1 MSLQFPDLH
10 RHGLLQAHTTGHPV
24 SLKGNT
30 VPHLQAKRGRAGLP
44 DYNVGPGS
52 DLLCDLQGMPSP
64 VSRTIFFGSLRIAPL
79 FVRTV
84 VYTLVMSDKPKQ
96 PEPES
101 SSPEAVPKV
110 RKEIPLISVPNDR
123 DMIAEE
129 MEELFDE
136 DRVSHQHGSSEPEA
150 D

>member
-1 MSLQFPDLH
+1 M
-10 RHGLLQAHTTGHPV
+10 
-24 SLKGNT
+24 N
-30 VPHLQAKRGRAGLP
+30 
-44 DYNVGPGS
+44 
-52 DLLCDLQGMPSP
+52 
-64 VSRTIFFGSLRIAPL
+64 
-79 FVRTV
+79 
-84 VYTLVMSDKPKQ
+84 DKPTQ
-96 PEPES
+96 PDPETAPES
-101 SSPEAVPKV
+101 SQPKS